1 MIASLGINMCEIVI
15 KLDSVTRAFAYSCTF
30 PKSDHTLYRGIKLF
44 YGVYWSTDITHDK
57 ARDL

>member
-30 PKSDHTLYRGIKLF
+30 PKSDHTLYHEKKIF